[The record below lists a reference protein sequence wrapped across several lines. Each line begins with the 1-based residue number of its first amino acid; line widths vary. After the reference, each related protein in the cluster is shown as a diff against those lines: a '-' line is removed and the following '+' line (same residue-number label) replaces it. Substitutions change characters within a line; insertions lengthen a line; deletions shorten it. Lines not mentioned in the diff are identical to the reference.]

1 MWRDEFESPGLE
13 DCLDKTWPM
22 AFVYV
27 NDGKSKYLDRC
38 YGRVSRRKLKD
49 RLVEVCVSNGVRFH
63 KAKVWQVE
71 HQEFESKVLCD
82 DGWN

>member
-27 NDGKSKYLDRC
+27 NDGKSKYLV
-38 YGRVSRRKLKD
+38 GVMGG
-49 RLVEVCVSNGVRFH
+49 LVGGS
-63 KAKVWQVE
+63 
-71 HQEFESKVLCD
+71 
-82 DGWN
+82 